1 MKNQNML
8 ASLAVCLLGMMVC
21 AGSSQAAAKKISGGT
36 ISATI
41 TLTEDSEL
49 VGDVRCTVV
58 GAPCIAFGASDIKLR
73 LNGFTMTGTS
83 PGCTPAT
90 SFDDGIDV
98 IQMNDVTILGP
109 GLIQKFGG
117 FGVLLASESG
127 ATIRGITVT
136 DSCFSGIILAGA
148 TDSEIVGNTSVR
160 NSIGSEGGP
169 CGGT

>member
-1 MKNQNML
+1 MKNRKIGACFA
-8 ASLAVCLLGMMVC
+8 ASLLGLVIC
-21 AGSSQAAAKKISGGT
+21 AGSTQAAAKKISGT
-36 ISATI
+36 ISTTL
-41 TLTEDSEL
+41 TLTEDSKL
-49 VGDVRCTVV
+49 VGDVTCTVV
-58 GAPCIAFGASDIKLR
+58 GGPCIQFGAPNIKLR
-73 LNGFTMTGTS
+73 LNGFIMTGTS
-83 PGCTPAT
+83 PGCTPDT

-98 IQMNDVTILGP
+98 IQFNDDTIVGP

-148 TDSEIVGNTSVR
+148 TDSEIEGNTSVR
-160 NSIGSEGGP
+160 NSIGSEGNP